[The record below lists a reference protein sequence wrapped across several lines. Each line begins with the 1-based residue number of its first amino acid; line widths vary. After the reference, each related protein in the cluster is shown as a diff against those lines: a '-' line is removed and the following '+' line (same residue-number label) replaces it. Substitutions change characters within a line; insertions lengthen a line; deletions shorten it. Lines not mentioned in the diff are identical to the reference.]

1 MLRGSSQ
8 YTFRNHL
15 TAMHREAVIRDQ
27 NIVKS
32 QFFHLGFREAFSLLP
47 SCLCGFIL
55 SNTMELGGFRK
66 DTYPKFDI
74 PFSVFPA
81 VQYFAIFICGAVY
94 YKLFLILVFLK
105 GIFYRCFPLCT
116 TFSIE
121 FLVLSEQLY
130 WQYPLLYSNMSE
142 PMCLQY
148 RPKAPSNIKTCN
160 LIRKLL

>member
-1 MLRGSSQ
+1 MLSKRIDDAKRKQSIYSQKSLNCYVSGGSNTEQKHSQ
-8 YTFRNHL
+8 IIVFPHGL
-15 TAMHREAVIRDQ
+15 REV
-27 NIVKS
+27 
-32 QFFHLGFREAFSLLP
+32 FSLLP
-47 SCLCGFIL
+47 TCLCGCSL

-66 DTYPKFDI
+66 DTYPTFDI

-142 PMCLQY
+142 PLCL
-148 RPKAPSNIKTCN
+148 
-160 LIRKLL
+160 